1 LPTPLREEWNP
12 CRLESRRD
20 FYLALFIRVYP
31 SPSVV
36 EKFMPTALIHRIG
49 IAAPAETTYR
59 VITTILCP
67 QISSAVGAT
76 SL

>member
-1 LPTPLREEWNP
+1 
-12 CRLESRRD
+12 
-20 FYLALFIRVYP
+20 LALFIRVYP

-36 EKFMPTALIHRIG
+36 EKFMPTAFIHRIG